1 MEPRETQSSALI
13 PRTSAA
19 TQRGS
24 KKSKIKLKPPE
35 KIGKKKDETI
45 ELQLLVDDTNEMYK
59 VYFNAELFPTL
70 PEYFQYLS
78 EQFNLPH
85 PENFALRHEYPK
97 GTQSSFDLDRYLIR
111 DVSELRDGQSLVLQ
125 RNKTKP
131 NNPADLR
138 KRDIKTLIKVSHP
151 TLTPTNAPTSS
162 IFDYLASHAQKEE
175 ELVNDND
182 PLNLNL
188 LR

>member
-1 MEPRETQSSALI
+1 
-13 PRTSAA
+13 
-19 TQRGS
+19 
-24 KKSKIKLKPPE
+24 
-35 KIGKKKDETI
+35 
-45 ELQLLVDDTNEMYK
+45 
-59 VYFNAELFPTL
+59 
-70 PEYFQYLS
+70 
-78 EQFNLPH
+78 
-85 PENFALRHEYPK
+85 
-97 GTQSSFDLDRYLIR
+97 
-111 DVSELRDGQSLVLQ
+111 VSELRDGQSLVLQ

-151 TLTPTNAPTSS
+151 TLNATNAPTSS
-162 IFDYLASHAQKEE
+162 IFDYLASNAQKEE